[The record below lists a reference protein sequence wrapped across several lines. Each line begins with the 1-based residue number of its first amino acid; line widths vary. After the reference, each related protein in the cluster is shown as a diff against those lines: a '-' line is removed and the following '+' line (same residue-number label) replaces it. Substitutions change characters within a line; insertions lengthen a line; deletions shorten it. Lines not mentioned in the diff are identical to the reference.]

1 LLSASYVETSDSEI
15 PIMRVHHLRHVE
27 FEGLGSIEPWLLA
40 RGHTLTTTCE
50 FRSEP
55 LPTADELDVL
65 IVMGG
70 PMGVN
75 DEAAIPWIAAEKRL
89 IRQCIAAGKKVLG
102 VCLGAQLIASA
113 LGARVYRNAEREIG
127 WFEIR
132 RTPEAA
138 AHPLGSA
145 LPQRYEVFHWH
156 GDTFDLPAGAVHL
169 AESAGCKNQA
179 FAVGSNVLAFQFH
192 MEMTPEWA
200 AKLIDGCRD
209 ELTPAP
215 YVQNATEIAAPAER
229 FAAMNERM
237 SAMLTRLFDGS

>member
-1 LLSASYVETSDSEI
+1 
-15 PIMRVHHLRHVE
+15 MRVHHLRHVE
-27 FEGLGSIEPWLLA
+27 FEGLGSIETWLLA
-40 RGHTLTTTCE
+40 RGHTLSTTCE
-50 FRSEP
+50 FRGESPPSVE
-55 LPTADELDVL
+55 EFDVL

-75 DEAAIPWIAAEKRL
+75 DEAVIPWIATEKRL
-89 IRQCIAAGKKVLG
+89 IRESIAAGKKVLG

-113 LGARVYRNAEREIG
+113 LGARVYPNAGREIG

-132 RTPEAA
+132 RTSAVA

-145 LPQRYEVFHWH
+145 LPERYEVFHWH
-156 GDTFDLPAGAVHL
+156 GDTFDLPPGAVHL
-169 AESAGCKNQA
+169 AESDACKHQA
-179 FAVGSNVLAFQFH
+179 FAVGPNVLAFQFH

-200 AKLIDGCRD
+200 AKLIEGCRD

-215 YVQNATEIAAPAER
+215 HVQSAEVIAADPER

-237 SAMLTRLFDGS
+237 SAVLARFLEGQ

>member
-1 LLSASYVETSDSEI
+1 
-15 PIMRVHHLRHVE
+15 MRVHHLRHVE
-27 FEGLGSIEPWLLA
+27 FEGLGSIESWLTA
-40 RGHTLTTTCE
+40 HGHSLTTTCE
-50 FRSEP
+50 FRNEP
-55 LPTADELDVL
+55 LPKVDDFDVL

-75 DEAAIPWIAAEKRL
+75 DEASIPWIATEKQL
-89 IRQCIAAGKKVLG
+89 IREAIAAGKKVLG

-127 WFEIR
+127 WHEIR

-145 LPQRYEVFHWH
+145 LPDRYAVFHWH
-156 GDTFDLPAGAVHL
+156 GDTFDLPAGAVRL
-169 AESAGCKNQA
+169 AESVGCRHQA
-179 FAVGSNVLAFQFH
+179 FAIGSNVLAFQFH

-209 ELTPAP
+209 ELGPAP
-215 YVQNATEIAAPAER
+215 YVQSADAIAAPAAR

>member
-1 LLSASYVETSDSEI
+1 
-15 PIMRVHHLRHVE
+15 MRVHHLRHVE

-40 RGHTLTTTCE
+40 HDHTLTTTCE
-50 FRSEP
+50 FRNDP
-55 LPTADELDVL
+55 LPTVDDFDVL

-75 DEAAIPWIAAEKRL
+75 DEAEIPWITAEKRL
-89 IRQCIAAGKKVLG
+89 IADSIAAGKKVLG

-113 LGARVYRNAEREIG
+113 LGARVFRNAEREIG

-138 AHPLGSA
+138 VHPLGSA
-145 LPQRYEVFHWH
+145 LPERWAVFHWH
-156 GDTFDLPAGAVHL
+156 GDTIDLPAGAVHL
-169 AESAGCKNQA
+169 ADSVGCRHQA

-192 MEMTPEWA
+192 MEMTPELA
-200 AKLIDGCRD
+200 DKLIVGCRE
-209 ELTPAP
+209 ELIPAP
-215 YVQNATEIAAPAER
+215 YVQSADSIAAPASR

-237 SAMLTRLFDGS
+237 SAILTRFFDGP

>member
-1 LLSASYVETSDSEI
+1 
-15 PIMRVHHLRHVE
+15 MRVHHLRHVE

-40 RGHTLTTTCE
+40 RGHKLSTTCE
-50 FRSEP
+50 FRNEP
-55 LPTADELDVL
+55 LPTVDDLDVL

-75 DEAAIPWIAAEKRL
+75 DEAAIPWIKAEKQL
-89 IRQCIAAGKKVLG
+89 IRDSITAGKKVLG

-127 WFEIR
+127 WMEIL

-145 LPQRYEVFHWH
+145 LPERYEVFHWH
-156 GDTFDLPAGAVHL
+156 GDTFDLPPGAVHL
-169 AESAGCKNQA
+169 AESDGCKHQA
-179 FAVGSNVLAFQFH
+179 FALGTNVLAFQFH
-192 MEMTPEWA
+192 IEMTPEWA
-200 AKLIDGCRD
+200 AKLIDGCRN
-209 ELTPAP
+209 ELSPAR
-215 YVQNATEIAAPAER
+215 YVQSAAEIAAPAER

-237 SAMLTRLFDGS
+237 SAMLTRLFDGT

>member
-1 LLSASYVETSDSEI
+1 
-15 PIMRVHHLRHVE
+15 MRVHHLRHVE
-27 FEGLGSIEPWLLA
+27 FEGLGSIEPWLLKH
-40 RGHTLTTTCE
+40 GHTLSTTCE
-50 FRSEP
+50 FRGEP
-55 LPTADELDVL
+55 LPSVEEFDVL

-75 DEAAIPWIAAEKRL
+75 DEAVIPWIATEKRL
-89 IRQCIAAGKKVLG
+89 IRESIAAGKKVLG

-113 LGARVYRNAEREIG
+113 LGARVYPNAEREIG

-132 RTPEAA
+132 RTSAA
-138 AHPLGSA
+138 AGHPLGSA
-145 LPQRYEVFHWH
+145 LPERYKVFHWH
-156 GDTFDLPAGAVHL
+156 GDTFDLPPGAVHL
-169 AESAGCKNQA
+169 AESDACKHQA
-179 FAVGSNVLAFQFH
+179 FAVGTNVLAFQFH

-215 YVQNATEIAAPAER
+215 HVQPAEVIAADPER

-237 SAMLTRLFDGS
+237 SAVLARFLEGQ